1 MGTFGVISD
10 VLSQLYHEF
19 LLKKESFPFF
29 FSFIQIAVLV
39 VLITVVALAIFSF
52 YKSLGK
58 KDLISLNLYTYN
70 RYDHPTMKKIFAV
83 ILYLIEYI
91 LIIPFF
97 IILWS
102 LILSVTLLLLIDSN
116 VGYVVLLTAAL
127 IASIRILAYY
137 RGEISK
143 DLAKLFPFF
152 TLS

>member
-1 MGTFGVISD
+1 
-10 VLSQLYHEF
+10 
-19 LLKKESFPFF
+19 
-29 FSFIQIAVLV
+29 
-39 VLITVVALAIFSF
+39 
-52 YKSLGK
+52 
-58 KDLISLNLYTYN
+58 
-70 RYDHPTMKKIFAV
+70 MKKIFAV

-152 TLS
+152 TLSVFLINAKNFDMERIISQVSQIPQLLNSIYIYMLFIFIVEIFLRFTDTSSKFLRSEEAETED